1 MAVITKASTAGTT
14 NLASSS
20 AWNAIAPDPAR
31 VPTTGDIARWLT
43 TSLGPGLTGA
53 LTVDGIEQQGATA
66 NITHSTGTL
75 TLGASG
81 FTQTAANN
89 RNWAESG
96 VLAIGAVDQ
105 TWSLAFPTVSPATS
119 ALSIGGAAGLTG
131 TGILSLANNS
141 GTSDPLRAIMTVA
154 GANAG
159 FAGTLRLLT
168 NSCINFNAV
177 GCLTGCNIEV
187 NGDGA
192 YLRNVGAHSFGA
204 AGKTLTFNA
213 NGKMGNTAGV
223 MTCNSPVDLSAAQRA
238 ITFVHDVTFAAA
250 LSGTAGVSMLKSDT
264 AWCDVGFQSLSPSL
278 TTTNGAISIGNYIA
292 AQLYPESWFFSG
304 ARDFEVDGIF
314 ICGAASTAGF
324 TSPQALPAGTQFT
337 GSGAVGVQFNSTNLV
352 TFPAGALIGLTGDLD
367 PATTFSSALGSQN
380 YARSGLCLNV
390 VPFYARGQ
398 SCNVAVN
405 DLPVRLGFRGA
416 SNGAGDFGVNRL
428 FYIGPGAT
436 YPNTQ
441 IDVIAA
447 ITDADAPN
455 ASHEIYANCSDS
467 APLVIGR
474 GIKRLGIST
483 TQRMTL
489 RGTSTADN
497 EIQGPINPNGLGTL
511 NITKSDA
518 GKWALSGNNTYT
530 GTTAIGEGTLSA
542 RSTSAFGSSSTG
554 AVTQTGGT
562 IELYSTGS
570 MSLNK
575 GTSWALTSVSGAN
588 SISVPSG
595 QISINPSAITLGTA
609 ATKINVNSESSLIIN
624 NVGAISGLGFGIEK
638 SGLGSLTLNNS
649 SNTFTGNFTVNG
661 GDILLA
667 TIANSGSAASWGAGS
682 NSVNIPSLLKI
693 TGAGGSTNRTINLAG
708 TTTTINSSGSNPVSF
723 SSVTQSSGYRVI
735 ALDGTNAGNNTIS
748 APIGNGSVGS
758 STQIAK
764 NGSGKWKLT
773 GALTYTGITEV
784 NEGTLNIGSIS
795 QTFANDVILSAGTRL
810 EADSGGSCSGAFYC
824 TGAQIYTPLNTFS
837 VTLNGTSE
845 IGSLLSGNGSLYV
858 NAGTTTIESESTNTY
873 SGTSTVSSGSTVV
886 ARALQNPSSLSTG
899 KVFGDSN
906 LSMGGTLYTAS
917 TGNQQ
922 GKLRYGGSVTFG
934 TGAQIHIGGA

>member
-1 MAVITKASTAGTT
+1 V
-14 NLASSS
+14 L
-20 AWNAIAPDPAR
+20 
-31 VPTTGDIARWLT
+31 
-43 TSLGPGLTGA
+43 
-53 LTVDGIEQQGATA
+53 GIEQQGATA

-159 FAGTLRLLT
+159 FTGTLSLLT

-187 NGDGA
+187 NGNGA

-223 MTCNSPVDLSAAQRA
+223 MTCNSPVGLSATQRA
-238 ITFVHDVTFAAA
+238 ITFVNDVTFAAA

-292 AQLYPESWFFSG
+292 AQFYPASWFFSG
-304 ARDFEVDGIF
+304 ARNFEVDGIF
-314 ICGAASTAGF
+314 ICGAANTAGF

-367 PATTFSSALGSQN
+367 PATTFSTALGNQN

-390 VPFYARGQ
+390 VPFYARGR

-428 FYIGPGAT
+428 FYVGPGAT
-436 YPNTQ
+436 YTNTQ

-447 ITDADAPN
+447 ISDPDAPN

-474 GIKRLGIST
+474 GIKRLGVST
-483 TQRMTL
+483 TQQMTL

-511 NITKSDA
+511 NIIKSDA
-518 GKWALSGNNTYT
+518 GKWVLSGNNTYT
-530 GTTAIGEGTLSA
+530 GATTISAGILGA
-542 RSTSAFGSSSTG
+542 RSASAF
-554 AVTQTGGT
+554 
-562 IELYSTGS
+562 
-570 MSLNK
+570 
-575 GTSWALTSVSGAN
+575 
-588 SISVPSG
+588 
-595 QISINPSAITLGTA
+595 
-609 ATKINVNSESSLIIN
+609 
-624 NVGAISGLGFGIEK
+624 
-638 SGLGSLTLNNS
+638 
-649 SNTFTGNFTVNG
+649 
-661 GDILLA
+661 
-667 TIANSGSAASWGAGS
+667 
-682 NSVNIPSLLKI
+682 
-693 TGAGGSTNRTINLAG
+693 GGSTNTITLTSPAQIELSGNISLLKRASLVLHANNP
-708 TTTTINSSGSNPVSF
+708 IYSASGS
-723 SSVTQSSGYRVI
+723 
-735 ALDGTNAGNNTIS
+735 D
-748 APIGNGSVGS
+748 
-758 STQIAK
+758 
-764 NGSGKWKLT
+764 
-773 GALTYTGITEV
+773 
-784 NEGTLNIGSIS
+784 
-795 QTFANDVILSAGTRL
+795 
-810 EADSGGSCSGAFYC
+810 
-824 TGAQIYTPLNTFS
+824 NTFQCGQLTLAS
-837 VTLNGTSE
+837 TVTLNTPVNSALRIQNNAAIIGTGFGITKTGAGE
-845 IGSLLSGNGSLYV
+845 LQLGDFANTYDGNVSIQ
-858 NAGTTTIESESTNTY
+858 AGTLTVTTLNDSGVAGVLGRSTAGLALRSTLRFAGSVAASSTRALALQGATPTLEATGTAAATY
-873 SGTSTVSSGSTVV
+873 SGTITQTAEARQVVLTGTSTAANALASALGDNSLATGIQKTGTGNWRVTGAMSYTGATDVDQGTLRFERPDGNTMASTVTVDAGAFLELATDTIASSGATAGRVLGTGNVV
-886 ARALQNPSSLSTG
+886 VNGIVKTR
-899 KVFGDSN
+899 
-906 LSMGGTLYTAS
+906 GGTTQK
-917 TGNQQ
+917 GQV
-922 GKLRYGGSVTFG
+922 RYGGSVVFNAG
-934 TGAQIHIGGA
+934 SSLYIGAAA